1 SVWRDLFE
9 EDGFGYA
16 GVAANAGVAPN
27 GLSFFVG
34 CVSNLVGTGGCIRSV
49 AKDNGMVTN
58 DFALRVNTLVV
69 QMNEA
74 CSDRI
79 SFVQEL
85 RSVAGETVPAK
96 TVLFLEKMI
105 DKEGNREWQLRAL
118 KKEAREMAF
127 DIESFLLK
135 LMDEKPSHMRVFGG
149 DDGQRGCCCAVMST
163 LQQSHMVRMYTKMT
177 NVALLFVAIWGRQ
190 QRIVS
195 LVILYRRPLIIELH
209 CNADSSDW
217 TDVLSYF
224 CRKAAAEDRRFATNL
239 NTLRE
244 EMENVYEKRRNL
256 AYELR
261 SDKGIIVAGKAAEFV
276 TDTLRKDNGEMA
288 QLLKFSEDSE
298 FSCFKLL
305 IEASECMCL
314 ALEAYRIQAM
324 AALPICDKLRQ
335 TVNSSD
341 WEVMF
346 ILRCRREIAE
356 DLRLARE
363 INALC
368 ARLTAVIYERE
379 NFKHDLD
386 VLAGRRVP
394 VKMSKFMRVVQGKD
408 IPNLMKLHI
417 LEREFELRAREK
429 DIS

>member
-1 SVWRDLFE
+1 SMWRDLFE
-9 EDGFGYA
+9 EDGFGSA
-16 GVAANAGVAPN
+16 GVAADAGVAPD
-27 GLSFFVG
+27 GLVLQHLTIVYTCDTCQLFYIHLCMQSLLQLLWHIVIGSKGVG
-34 CVSNLVGTGGCIRSV
+34 EGCWWTHLVGHDDCVMSKVCDEHR
-49 AKDNGMVTN
+49 
-58 DFALRVNTLVV
+58 DFALRVNTLVG

-85 RSVAGETVPAK
+85 ESVAGETVPTK
-96 TVLFLEKMI
+96 TMLFLEKMM

-127 DIESFLLK
+127 DIELFLLK
-135 LMDEKPSHMRVFGG
+135 LMDEEPSHMRVFGG
-149 DDGQRGCCCAVMST
+149 DDGQRG
-163 LQQSHMVRMYTKMT
+163 
-177 NVALLFVAIWGRQ
+177 
-190 QRIVS
+190 
-195 LVILYRRPLIIELH
+195 RPLITDLH

-224 CRKAAAEDRRFATNL
+224 CQKAAAEDRRFTTNL

-244 EMENVYEKRRNL
+244 EMENVCEKRRNL

-288 QLLKFSEDSE
+288 QLH
-298 FSCFKLL
+298 
-305 IEASECMCL
+305 
-314 ALEAYRIQAM
+314 
-324 AALPICDKLRQ
+324 
-335 TVNSSD
+335 

-346 ILRCRREIAE
+346 ILRCRDEIAE

-379 NFKHDLD
+379 NFKDELD

-394 VKMSKFMRVVQGKD
+394 VKMSKFMGGGSGQR
-408 IPNLMKLHI
+408 HS
-417 LEREFELRAREK
+417 ELDEAAYT
-429 DIS
+429 